1 MAKLQTSMYFV
12 TISASDS
19 GNSYITR
26 LFEIG
31 KNCLGASFG
40 DSNRVS
46 DIANPR
52 IRVTTEMDKDVAVI
66 GKKGPLTTDFRYR
79 CHESEYTRNLI
90 PEIDF
95 CYIHGW
101 NLGGVS

>member
-1 MAKLQTSMYFV
+1 MAKLQTSIYLV

-26 LFEIG
+26 FFEIG
-31 KNCLGASFG
+31 ENCLGASLG
-40 DSNRVS
+40 DSNCVG
-46 DIANPR
+46 DIANSR
-52 IRVTTEMDKDVAVI
+52 IRVATEMDKDMTVI
-66 GKKGPLTTDFRYR
+66 GKKGPLATYFRYR

>member
-1 MAKLQTSMYFV
+1 MAKLQTSIYLV

-26 LFEIG
+26 FFEIG
-31 KNCLGASFG
+31 ENCLGTSFG

-46 DIANPR
+46 DIANSR

-66 GKKGPLTTDFRYR
+66 GKKGPLTTYFGNR

-95 CYIHGW
+95 CYIQGW
-101 NLGGVS
+101 NLGGLS